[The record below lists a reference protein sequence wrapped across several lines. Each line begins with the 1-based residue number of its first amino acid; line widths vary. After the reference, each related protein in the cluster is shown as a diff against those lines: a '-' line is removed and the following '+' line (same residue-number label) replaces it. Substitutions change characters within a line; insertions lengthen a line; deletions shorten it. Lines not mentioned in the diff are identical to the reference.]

1 MFERL
6 LKRRTIAVEDIKFF
20 TGIDLS
26 NMPIVVRRRD
36 KGSSCDGSYR
46 EGVIY
51 LYGMDGVNAWTL
63 IHEYVHYLVD
73 QKFYWRDDDYVM
85 LIAEEI
91 MAEAAAKALLSYEN
105 PFAEGVIV
113 NFIRPAK
120 SWFLDTI
127 DCYAENFETE
137 RSTLVK
143 IMQETSFETWSE
155 IISSLME
162 VIKK

>member
-20 TGIDLS
+20 TGIDL
-26 NMPIVVRRRD
+26 NDMPIVVRRRD

-91 MAEAAAKALLSYEN
+91 
-105 PFAEGVIV
+105 
-113 NFIRPAK
+113 
-120 SWFLDTI
+120 
-127 DCYAENFETE
+127 
-137 RSTLVK
+137 
-143 IMQETSFETWSE
+143 
-155 IISSLME
+155 
-162 VIKK
+162 